1 MAVATAGNLIKEIDN
16 TSEVKRFKELSKI
29 IKSNKEYMSLIDRL
43 NDSNNNEEIISLRK
57 ELFKIPEIKEYVSLE
72 SDIRLFAKEL
82 SNEISGIIK
91 KHTC

>member
-43 NDSNNNEEIISLRK
+43 NNSNNNEEIISLRK

-72 SDIRLFAKEL
+72 SDIRLFAKRL
-82 SNEISGIIK
+82 SKEISEIVE